1 MSTPPPSRALLLD
14 LDDTLIPWNTVTH
27 WQWAWKPQGPKLAER
42 RVQAAIRRT
51 LRAWDRRRWHG
62 LVGAEPPVDL
72 ALRRAHLFATLT
84 AIAGHS
90 LPDPEST
97 AVVDRFDKPAGE
109 IETFP
114 DALPA
119 LRRCAAEGI
128 AVGVVTELP
137 KEAARRALNRAGL
150 HEVRLIAQG
159 DDPADARLPSK
170 AGFRAACQLLGF
182 PASQT
187 VFVGDLFWSDVRAA
201 SRAGLTGVL
210 LDRFDRF
217 GGVEARRIATLPEVV
232 DIRPGTGTPEPAVD
246 DAGPGPDPV
255 KGDPD

>member
-1 MSTPPPSRALLLD
+1 MSTPAPSRALLID
-14 LDDTLIPWNTVTH
+14 LDDTLLPWNTVPH

-42 RVQAAIRRT
+42 RVRAAIHRT

-62 LVGAEPPVDL
+62 LVGSAPPVDP
-72 ALRRAHLFATLT
+72 ALRRGHLFETLT

-90 LPDPEST
+90 LPDAEST
-97 AVVDRFDKPAGE
+97 AVVDRFDRPAGE

-114 DALPA
+114 DVLPA

-137 KEAARRALNRAGL
+137 KEPARRALDRAGL
-150 HEVRLIAQG
+150 AQVRLVAQG
-159 DDPADARLPSK
+159 DDPIEARLPSK
-170 AGFRAACQLLGF
+170 AGFRAACLAMEF

-201 SRAGLTGVL
+201 ARAGLTSVL

-217 GGVEARRIATLPEVV
+217 GSVEARRISTLPEVADV
-232 DIRPGTGTPEPAVD
+232 RPGSGTPEPAGD
-246 DAGPGPDPV
+246 DPGPGPDPAAN
-255 KGDPD
+255 DPA